1 MSDSREVKTI
11 SSKSEGINLKEV
23 IFGLAGALIFLM
35 VVIYMVVLGQE
46 KNIQETEEL
55 LGEVIPKDQVNSQ
68 QIQKEKLRKEIELQN
83 QSDLSLS
90 EIKMMDDSIG
100 FSAGGAQSYNTLK
113 GELELD
119 ASHDSAGF

>member
-1 MSDSREVKTI
+1 
-11 SSKSEGINLKEV
+11 
-23 IFGLAGALIFLM
+23 
-35 VVIYMVVLGQE
+35 MVVLGQE